1 MGDIDSKRIKTLYI
15 SDAKIV
21 KNFRTKQEAQIN
33 QRKNVRK
40 KDFL

>member
-21 KNFRTKQEAQIN
+21 KSFRTKQEAQIN
-33 QRKNVRK
+33 QRKTYVKRI
-40 KDFL
+40 F